1 MKMKSQLIVPFL
13 CIQAIL
19 MAQPFN
25 KVNISNVSII
35 NSRALDFSP
44 TFHKDGIVFVSNSTV
59 EGKDKMY
66 DKHINQKTMSLFIA
80 KRNAKGDLQK
90 PEPFALE
97 LVTSVHEGPL
107 TFAKDFKTLY
117 FSRNNNQKNGKAKYV
132 EKIDRMQIFESHQ
145 TDKGWSNPKQ
155 IKFDRD
161 VKDFCHPTLSIDGQ
175 KLYFSSNRKGGYG
188 GMDLYVSN
196 KLPSG
201 DWSAPNNLGPYINS
215 ANNEVF
221 PFIHEDGTLYFS
233 SNKEGGLGGLDVY
246 YARPR
251 MELFD
256 MPLSIGT
263 PFNSQKDDFGFILDK
278 ERKLGYFTSNRAGGH
293 GEDDIY
299 SFATTDEI
307 TPNESKE
314 HEITL
319 VVLDDKTLKPITNAT
334 VLLGLSNLFS
344 DQKNTTDESGKTTL
358 KLNRAHDYDV
368 KVDKSTYNAGQIA
381 IGKEDAR
388 IEYIVLLN
396 QPDADERSI
405 ILVVLDKNTRQP
417 LPNAAVNWGQNNIFT
432 NKKGKVILNLNRD
445 EDYSIKIDKM
455 NYSSD
460 QIGFLKTDSR
470 VEIEVLLDNS
480 NNTEVVST
488 SNNDHKNPKNDDGF
502 VERAKINTSETDA
515 PDAVNSSDF
524 PSKPRKIKGN
534 SKVNKVLDVEE
545 VVSANDL
552 FQLKNIYYDFDKANI
567 RSDASETLDSL
578 ILILTKFSDMEI
590 ELIAHTDSRG
600 TSRYND
606 NLSQR
611 RAINAEKYLLQNG
624 ILKSRIVHKS
634 KGEEDLTN
642 DCGDG
647 VPCDEMRHQ
656 LNRRTEVRIV
666 KKGSAEGRVIENKQ

>member
-1 MKMKSQLIVPFL
+1 MKKKSQLIVPFL
-13 CIQAIL
+13 CIHAML

-25 KVNISNVSII
+25 KVNISNVSVI
-35 NSRALDFSP
+35 NSTTLDFSP
-44 TFHKDGIVFVSNSTV
+44 AFHKDGIVFVSNNAV

-107 TFAKDFKTLY
+107 TFTKDFKTLY
-117 FSRNNNQKNGKAKYV
+117 FSRNNNQKGGKAKYV
-132 EKIDRMQIFESHQ
+132 EKIDRMQIYESHQ
-145 TDKGWSNPKQ
+145 SDKGWSTPKQ
-155 IKFDRD
+155 LVFDREIR
-161 VKDFCHPTLSIDGQ
+161 DFCHPTLSADGQ
-175 KLYFSSNRKGGYG
+175 KMYFSSNRKGGYG
-188 GMDLYVSN
+188 GMDLYVSQKQPN
-196 KLPSG
+196 G
-201 DWSAPNNLGPYINS
+201 DWGAPNNLGPYINS

-251 MELFD
+251 MEIFD
-256 MPLSIGT
+256 IPLSIGT

-307 TPNESKE
+307 TPNESKDQ
-314 HEITL
+314 EIIL

-344 DQKNTTDESGKTTL
+344 AQKNITDENGKTTL

-368 KVDKSTYNAGQIA
+368 KVDKTTYNAGQIA

-388 IEYIVLLN
+388 REYIVLLN
-396 QPDADERSI
+396 QPDAEERNI
-405 ILVVLDKNTRQP
+405 TLIVLDKNTRQP
-417 LPNAAVNWGQNNIFT
+417 LQNAVVNWGQNNIFT
-432 NKKGKVILNLNRD
+432 NKKGKVILNINRD
-445 EDYSIKIDKM
+445 EDYNIKVDKM
-455 NYSSD
+455 KYNSD
-460 QIGFLKTDSR
+460 KIAFLKEDGR
-470 VEIEVLLDNS
+470 EEIEVLLDNS
-480 NNTEVVST
+480 NNIDVAST
-488 SNNDHKNPKNDDGF
+488 SNNDQKTSKNESLF
-502 VERAKINTSETDA
+502 VEKPIDSYA
-515 PDAVNSSDF
+515 PDAVNRSDF
-524 PSKPRKIKGN
+524 PSKPRSNNGNNKAEKVSKIEIVAVSN
-534 SKVNKVLDVEE
+534 E
-545 VVSANDL
+545 VFHLN
-552 FQLKNIYYDFDKANI
+552 NIYYDFDKANI

-578 ILILTKFSDMEI
+578 IVILDKFSDMEI

-600 TSRYND
+600 TNRYND
-606 NLSQR
+606 NLAQR

-624 ILKSRIVHKS
+624 ISKSRIIHKS
-634 KGEEDLTN
+634 KGENELAN

-666 KKGSAEGRVIENKQ
+666 KKGSAEGRVIEK